1 MSYTFLFFP
10 EDKIVKL
17 PGLYLLWT
25 CIYISNLVVLF
36 SDGTE
41 DESRTFNMIA
51 NGLSVIYTGA
61 AGLNTVYG
69 NKIPSSLFVSAGPI
83 HQYLYWMLFAFYK
96 PTNILGRHPIGVM
109 NWVTT
114 IVVGLFTID
123 MIVKTWLVTL
133 YPDTYLNYVSDSKKT
148 VTSVGT
154 EVSSSSGV
162 EEQKG
167 EHDL

>member
-1 MSYTFLFFP
+1 MKYTFLFFP

-25 CIYISNLVVLF
+25 CIYVSNLVVLF
-36 SDGTE
+36 VDGKE

-61 AGLNTVYG
+61 AGMNTVFG
-69 NKIPSSLFVSAGPI
+69 NGIPSSLFVTAGPI
-83 HQYLYWMLFAFYK
+83 HQYLYWMLLAFYK
-96 PTNILGRHPIGVM
+96 PSNVLGSHPIGVM

-114 IVVGLFTID
+114 FVVGLFSLD
-123 MIVKTWLVTL
+123 MVIKTWLVTL
-133 YPDTYLNYVSDSKKT
+133 FPDTYIEYTLVNKKKIQESSD
-148 VTSVGT
+148 TSF
-154 EVSSSSGV
+154 GV
-162 EEQKG
+162 EESKG